1 MKSKKKNIVI
11 AILSI
16 LIIGIVC
23 YFIFQRQEN
32 NSYGSIK
39 SLPPNCE
46 SYIIINTPRIIN
58 ELSNYIKKHPSEL
71 LKAYKILD
79 NYDEK
84 YNKIGLKIE
93 EPIAIASHY
102 NNKIISL
109 HIASEKPKSIHDS
122 HPILKKVSKDLI
134 LIHKENSLHVYS
146 HVNESKEQIN
156 LYFTKDSTN
165 EKIIQEELLIDTPLA
180 DSNYKDHKAFN
191 FYKTNQNDI
200 IFKWDDPYLSREIG
214 VKNIAG
220 EINIKQDLIELK
232 AQGNSDQ
239 SFVFHAKDSLL
250 IMDYGWGNFAAN
262 FQKKDWI
269 YPILKDSSLIKLWD
283 RRFSIGIYQ
292 LKNIGQL
299 LSLNNWEKI
308 LQHVDTKLFLG
319 TTSNLINVQTS
330 MLSDFV
336 LNSDSISSGVILTN
350 YEKEHVFNKRANQFF
365 NGKLDFAL
373 MAKQKHEEWAWKAF
387 LPILKKTNLKAI
399 EINCQPIS
407 NNKFE
412 LNLGIEISDTT
423 KHILLSPLMY

>member
-1 MKSKKKNIVI
+1 MKNKKKNIVI

-23 YFIFQRQEN
+23 YFIFQKQEKT
-32 NSYGSIK
+32 SYGTIK

-46 SYIIINTPRIIN
+46 NYIIINTPRIIN

-71 LKAYKILD
+71 LKAYKLLD
-79 NYDEK
+79 DYDEK
-84 YNKIGLKIE
+84 YNEIGIKLE

-102 NNKIISL
+102 NNKIISI

-122 HPILKKVSKDLI
+122 YPILKKVSNDLV

-146 HVNESKEQIN
+146 HVNEGKEQIN

-180 DSNYKDHKAFN
+180 DSNYKNHKAFN
-191 FYKTNQNDI
+191 FYKANQNDI

-214 VKNIAG
+214 VENIAG
-220 EINIKQDLIELK
+220 EINIKQDIIELK
-232 AQGNSDQ
+232 AQGNSDE
-239 SFVFHAKDSLL
+239 SFIFHAKDSLL
-250 IMDYGWGNFAAN
+250 IMNYGWGNFAAN
-262 FQKKDWI
+262 FQRKAWM

-283 RRFSIGIYQ
+283 GRFSIGIYQ

-319 TTSNLINVQTS
+319 TTSNLINQQTS

-336 LNSDSISSGVILTN
+336 LNSDSISSGVTLTN
-350 YEKEHVFNKRANQFF
+350 YEKTHVFNKTADQFF

-373 MAKQKHEEWAWKAF
+373 MAQQKHEEWAWKAF

-407 NNKFE
+407 ENKFE